1 MLGWVV
7 KALVGRGEGT
17 RSSGAKRNGVAV
29 LCVWCGAA
37 RCAAVGGRARGGG
50 GCWRWYRFL
59 CLREIQNDGYKPPRH
74 VAVFP
79 SSLSLS
85 LSCTIYL
92 SPISLFLSHSLSH
105 TRSFSHSL
113 THTLSVFLS
122 HPSLVLHTLA
132 EGSTRSSNTRVHNR
146 ARPYASV
153 REIHTYTRVSH
164 ERREPTVQPHLAY
177 RGGRGGE
184 RG

>member
-1 MLGWVV
+1 MGGES
-7 KALVGRGEGT
+7 VGRSRRRDAKLWRE
-17 RSSGAKRNGVAV
+17 AKRRGGVV
-29 LCVWCGAA
+29 RGVVWRGAMLS
-37 RCAAVGGRARGGG
+37 VGGRGGA
-50 GCWRWYRFL
+50 WRWYRFL

-79 SSLSLS
+79 FSLSFSLPLS

-92 SPISLFLSHSLSH
+92 SPVSLFLSLSLSH
-105 TRSFSHSL
+105 PLFF
-113 THTLSVFLS
+113 FLS
-122 HPSLVLHTLA
+122 PSLVLHILA

-153 REIHTYTRVSH
+153 REIHTYMRVSH

-177 RGGRGGE
+177 RRGGGGGGGK